1 MKKTEETLTKENV
14 LELLKEVQMDL
25 KKTDYLLKEI
35 LTFKEASEFLSL
47 SKSALYKLTSKREI
61 PFYSP
66 GGKLIYFRK
75 SELEYWVFS
84 GKVTTNADF
93 DREVETYLSNTTTE
107 LDVLCNLSI

>member
-1 MKKTEETLTKENV
+1 MKKIEETLTKENV
-14 LELLKEVQMDL
+14 LKLLKEVQMDL
-25 KKTDYLLKEI
+25 KKSDYLLKEI
-35 LTFKEASEFLSL
+35 LTFKEATSFLSL
-47 SKSALYKLTSKREI
+47 SNSALYKLTSKRAI

-93 DREVETYLSNTTTE
+93 DREVETYLCKTNSKA
-107 LDVLCNLSI
+107 DMLCDLSM